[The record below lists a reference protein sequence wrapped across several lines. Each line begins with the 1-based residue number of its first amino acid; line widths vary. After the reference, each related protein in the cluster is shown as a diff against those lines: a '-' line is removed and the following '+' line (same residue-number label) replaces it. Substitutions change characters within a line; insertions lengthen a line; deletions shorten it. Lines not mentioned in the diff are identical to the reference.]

1 MPDLSDK
8 IRELMRLQNMSQARL
23 SEQSHISKTQI
34 SNILTKKSIPRID
47 TLELIC
53 KALDIDIGYLL
64 TEEVY
69 EFYSIRK
76 KNVVVNK
83 MDKCEKSI
91 MEYTY
96 TKENSGIIDGIIKNH
111 ICYEDIYLDKKRE
124 RAINFVINS
133 SPVVL
138 NLFLKFAQAIE
149 STQSYCDD
157 KE

>member
-8 IRELMRLQNMSQARL
+8 IRKLMQLRNISQAKL

-34 SNILTKKSIPRID
+34 SNILTKKSIPRVD

-69 EFYSIRK
+69 ELYTIRK

-83 MDKCEKSI
+83 MDKCEKSF

-96 TKENSGIIDGIIKNH
+96 AGEDSGTIKETIKTP
-111 ICYEDIYLDKKRE
+111 ICYEDIYLEQKRK

-149 STQSYCDD
+149 STKSYCDD